1 MKDTKKKNVKNALK
15 RVETNLKTHKVHDP
29 PVSGLF
35 QEVDLNQKQHT
46 DQIILPDHNGYY
58 GTFGGRFVPETLMPA
73 LEELNEA
80 YTCFLNHQAFQCDF
94 KHYLKD
100 YVGRPT
106 PLYQA
111 KNLGDYLG
119 LSRLYL
125 KREDLNHTGAHKINN
140 ALGQALLAKYMGK
153 KRLIAETGAGQH
165 GVAVATAAA
174 LLGLKCTVFM
184 GEEDMDRQQPN
195 VFRMR
200 LLQAEIRPVRSG
212 SKTLKDATNE
222 ALREW
227 ITELKETHYVI
238 GSVVGPHPYPKM
250 VREFQSVIGL
260 EVKEQIMEKEQK
272 LPAYLV
278 ACIGGGSNALGL
290 FAPFIPLLNVELI
303 GVEAGGKGLNG
314 NQHAASL
321 QKGTPGVLHG
331 ALSYLLQDDNGQ
343 IAPVH
348 SISAGLDY
356 PGVGPEHSY
365 LKASKRARYASAT
378 DTEALKAFHLLA
390 SLEGILPALESAHA
404 LAYLEQLAVE
414 MKNLGRQHD
423 IVVLNLSGRGDK
435 DLSVLINQDQGGI
448 SNAKYKN

>member
-1 MKDTKKKNVKNALK
+1 MTESMKKNRNARAIGNNHLKIEESGNCRVSDCCQNKTPVKQNK
-15 RVETNLKTHKVHDP
+15 PEISQP
-29 PVSGLF
+29 
-35 QEVDLNQKQHT
+35 
-46 DQIILPDHNGYY
+46 DQNGYY

-73 LEELNEA
+73 LVELNDA
-80 YTCFLNHQAFQCDF
+80 YTYFQNHLSFQEEF
-94 KHYLKD
+94 QHYMTS

-106 PLYQA
+106 PLYLA
-111 KNLGDYLG
+111 KNLGAYLG

-174 LLGLKCTVFM
+174 LLGLNCTVFM
-184 GEEDMDRQQPN
+184 GEEDMARQEPN

-200 LLQAEIRPVRSG
+200 LLQAEVRPVKSG

-227 ITELKETHYVI
+227 IAVLEKTHYVI

-250 VREFQSVIGL
+250 VRDFQAVIGL
-260 EVKEQIMEKEQK
+260 EVKEQIMEKEK
-272 LPAYLV
+272 SLPAYLV
-278 ACIGGGSNALGL
+278 ACIGGGSNAMGL
-290 FAPFIPLLNVELI
+290 FAPFISHSDVSLI
-303 GVEAGGKGLNG
+303 GVEAGGKGLEG
-314 NQHAASL
+314 DHHAATL

-331 ALSYLLQDDNGQ
+331 ALSYLLQDENGQ

-365 LKASKRARYASAT
+365 LKASNRARYVSAT
-378 DTEALKAFHLLA
+378 DKEALKAFHLLA
-390 SLEGILPALESAHA
+390 SQEGILPALESAHA
-404 LAYLEQLAVE
+404 LAYLEELAVE
-414 MKNLGRQHD
+414 LNSLGRQHD

-435 DLSVLINQDQGGI
+435 DLSVLINQGG
-448 SNAKYKN
+448 SSDAKH